1 MRYTDLLKIKGLY
14 FSGRDLADCLDID
27 YASARVTCAR
37 YAKLGLIVRLKRN
50 FYMLRQRWD
59 NLKTPEEFLVAN
71 ILQVPSY
78 ISLLSALSYYDVS
91 TQVQRGF
98 VESISV
104 RRTKSVSIE
113 DRQFNFYKI
122 KKTYYNNFVKKDGFF
137 IATPEKALL
146 DCIYLAAF
154 GKYTLDTSAVD
165 FDKINKGIFAKLIR
179 RYPSRVQRLG
189 GRLWKA

>member
-27 YASARVTCAR
+27 YASARVTCSR